1 MLLYNSYKVPDIH
14 VHLQG
19 LLENYNP
26 EVHIKMKTFTAND
39 IRNIVLAG
47 HGGSGKT
54 ALAEAMLFK
63 CGLTDRMGNTADGN
77 TVCDF
82 DAEEIKRKIS
92 INAAVANMIWNNV
105 KINVIDAPGGFDF
118 VGGLYEGIRAAE
130 SVIIT
135 VNGKDG
141 VCAGTVKSYRLATQM
156 NKACMLAVTC
166 MEVENSDFY
175 RVFTQM
181 KTVFGP
187 SVCPIVVPYDKNGPV
202 EAYINLLTMKAYKY
216 DTKGVP
222 TEVEMPASE
231 NRIAG
236 LRAAMAEAVAET
248 NEEFME
254 KFFAGEEFTQDE
266 LVRGIHDGV
275 ANGTITPVVCC
286 ANDTLSGVDMLLEA
300 VTRMLPSPNERK
312 LESIDGSPADY
323 DENKPFKGIIFK
335 TVADPFVG
343 KISYVKVVRGKL
355 TSKTV
360 PVSTD
365 GAELRFGKLVTVI
378 GKKQEDAS
386 EICAGDIAAVTKL
399 EANTGD
405 TLCDAA
411 DTKPLAGM
419 EFPKANYFRTVT
431 LKGSGDEGKLSA
443 AIRRLLEEDR
453 TLEYVHN
460 HETHERIIGGLGEQH
475 LDIAAAK
482 LKAKFGIDVTLSAP
496 KVAYREAIKKKVTI
510 ESKYK
515 KQSGGHG
522 QYGHVKIEFEP
533 YDGEELLFEE
543 KIFGGSVPKNYF
555 PAIEKG
561 LQESCEK
568 GSLGGYPVVRLKATL
583 LDGSYHPVDSSELA
597 FKTAASMAF
606 KDCMKIAEPYLLE
619 PIQSLSILVPDDK
632 QGDVMSMLS
641 KKRGSVLG
649 MNSMGDGMTE
659 LIAEAPEAEMQD
671 FALSLRQITQGLGE
685 FSAEFARYEMLPS
698 GTEIKQ

>member
-1 MLLYNSYKVPDIH
+1 
-14 VHLQG
+14 
-19 LLENYNP
+19 
-26 EVHIKMKTFTAND
+26 MKTFSAD
-39 IRNIVLAG
+39 SIRNVVLAG

-63 CGLTDRMGNTADGN
+63 CGLTDRMGNTAEGN

-82 DAEEIKRKIS
+82 DAEEIKRKLS
-92 INAAVANMIWNNV
+92 INASVVNMVWNNT
-105 KINVIDAPGGFDF
+105 KINVIDAPGQFDF
-118 VGGLYEGIRAAE
+118 VGGMYEGVRAAE
-130 SVIIT
+130 SVIVT

-141 VCAGTVKSYRLATQM
+141 VCPGTVKAHQLAM
-156 NKACMLAVTC
+156 KKNKACMLAVTC

-181 KTVFGP
+181 KSVLGP

-216 DTKGVP
+216 DNKGVP

-248 NEEFME
+248 NEEFMD
-254 KFFAGEEFTQDE
+254 KFFNEEEFTHDE
-266 LVRGIHDGV
+266 LVKGIHDGV

-312 LESIDGSPADY
+312 LETVDGEPLDY

-343 KISYVKVVRGKL
+343 KISFVKVVQGKL
-355 TSKTV
+355 TAKTV
-360 PVSTD
+360 PVSTS
-365 GAELRFGKLVTVI
+365 GAELRFGKLVTVC
-378 GKKQEDAS
+378 GKKQEEAA
-386 EICAGDIAAVTKL
+386 EILAGDICAVTKL

-405 TLCDAA
+405 TLCDPA
-411 DTKPLAGM
+411 DTKALESI
-419 EFPKANYFRTVT
+419 EFPKACYFRAVT
-431 LKGSGDEGKLSA
+431 LAGGGDEGKLST
-443 AIRRLLEEDR
+443 AIKRLLEEDK

-460 HETHERIIGGLGEQH
+460 HETHERTIGGLGEQH
-475 LDIAAAK
+475 LDVAAAK
-482 LKAKFGIDVTLSAP
+482 LKSKFGVDVKLDAP
-496 KVAYREAIKKKVTI
+496 KVAYRETIRKKVTI

-533 YDGEELLFEE
+533 TDTDDLIFEE
-543 KIFGGSVPKNYF
+543 KIFGGSVPKNFF

-561 LQESCEK
+561 LQEAAEK
-568 GSLGGYPVVRLKATL
+568 GSLGGYPVVRIKATL
-583 LDGSYHPVDSSELA
+583 LDGSYHPVDSSEMA

-606 KDCMKIAEPYLLE
+606 KDCMSQSLPYLLE
-619 PIQSLSILVPDDK
+619 PINNFTIFMPDDK
-632 QGDVMSMLS
+632 QGDIMSVIS
-641 KKRGSVLG
+641 KRRGSILG
-649 MNSMGDGMTE
+649 MNSVGGGMTE
-659 LIAEAPEAEMQD
+659 LNVEAPEAEMQD
-671 FALSLRQITQGLGE
+671 FALVLRQITQGMGE
-685 FSAEFARYEMLPS
+685 FTTEFARYSEC
-698 GTEIKQ
+698 TKA

>member
-1 MLLYNSYKVPDIH
+1 
-14 VHLQG
+14 
-19 LLENYNP
+19 
-26 EVHIKMKTFTAND
+26 MKTFSAD
-39 IRNIVLAG
+39 SIRNVVLAG

-63 CGLTDRMGNTADGN
+63 CGLTDRMGNTAEGN

-82 DAEEIKRKIS
+82 DAEEIKRKLS
-92 INAAVANMIWNNV
+92 INASVVNMVWNNT
-105 KINVIDAPGGFDF
+105 KINVIDAPGQFDF
-118 VGGLYEGIRAAE
+118 VGGMYEGVRAAE

-141 VCAGTVKSYRLATQM
+141 VCPGTVKAHQLAM
-156 NKACMLAVTC
+156 KKNKACMLAVTC

-181 KTVFGP
+181 KSVLGP

-216 DTKGVP
+216 DNKGVP

-248 NEEFME
+248 NEEFMD
-254 KFFAGEEFTQDE
+254 KFFNEEEFTHDE
-266 LVRGIHDGV
+266 LVKGIHDGV

-312 LESIDGSPADY
+312 LETVDGNPLDY

-343 KISYVKVVRGKL
+343 KISFVKVVQGKL
-355 TSKTV
+355 TAKTV
-360 PVSTD
+360 PVSTS
-365 GAELRFGKLVTVI
+365 GAELRFGKLVTVC
-378 GKKQEDAS
+378 GKKQEEAS
-386 EICAGDIAAVTKL
+386 EILAGDICAVTKL

-405 TLCDAA
+405 TLCDPA
-411 DTKPLAGM
+411 DTKALESI
-419 EFPKANYFRTVT
+419 EFPKACYFRAVT
-431 LKGSGDEGKLSA
+431 LAGGGDEGKLST
-443 AIRRLLEEDR
+443 AIKRLLEEDK

-460 HETHERIIGGLGEQH
+460 HETHERTIGGLGEQH
-475 LDIAAAK
+475 LDVAAAK
-482 LKAKFGIDVTLSAP
+482 LKSKFGVDVKLDAP
-496 KVAYREAIKKKVTI
+496 KVAYRETIRKKVTI

-533 YDGEELLFEE
+533 TDTDDLIFEE
-543 KIFGGSVPKNYF
+543 KIFGGSVPKNFF

-561 LQESCEK
+561 LQEAAEK
-568 GSLGGYPVVRLKATL
+568 GSLGGYPVVRIKATL
-583 LDGSYHPVDSSELA
+583 LDGSYHPVDSSEMA

-606 KDCMKIAEPYLLE
+606 KDCMSQSLPYLLE
-619 PIQSLSILVPDDK
+619 PINNFTIFMPDDK
-632 QGDVMSMLS
+632 QGDIMSVIS
-641 KKRGSVLG
+641 KRRGSILG
-649 MNSMGDGMTE
+649 MNSVGGGMTE
-659 LIAEAPEAEMQD
+659 LNVEAPEAEMQD
-671 FALSLRQITQGLGE
+671 FALVLRQITQGMGE
-685 FSAEFARYEMLPS
+685 FTTEFARYSEC
-698 GTEIKQ
+698 TKA

>member
-1 MLLYNSYKVPDIH
+1 
-14 VHLQG
+14 
-19 LLENYNP
+19 
-26 EVHIKMKTFTAND
+26 MKTFTADN
-39 IRNIVLAG
+39 IRNVVLAG

-63 CGLTDRMGNTADGN
+63 CGLTDRMGNTAEGN

-92 INAAVANMIWNNV
+92 INAAVANMEWNGT
-105 KINVIDAPGGFDF
+105 KINVIDAPGQFDF
-118 VGGLYEGIRAAE
+118 VGGMYEGMRAAE
-130 SVIIT
+130 SVIVT

-141 VCAGTVKSYRLATQM
+141 VCPGTIKAYQLAESQ
-156 NKACMLAVTC
+156 NKARMLAVTC

-187 SVCPIVVPYDKNGPV
+187 SVCPIVVPYDKHGFV

-248 NEEFME
+248 NEEFMD
-254 KFFAGEEFTQDE
+254 KFFNEEEFTQEE
-266 LVRGIHDGV
+266 LVKGIHDGV
-275 ANGTITPVVCC
+275 ASGSITPVVCC
-286 ANDTLSGVDMLLEA
+286 ANDTLSGVDMLLDA
-300 VTRMLPSPNERK
+300 VTKMLPSPNERK
-312 LESIDGSPADY
+312 LEKIDGAEVTY
-323 DENKPFKGIIFK
+323 DESKPFKGVIFK

-343 KISYVKVVRGKL
+343 KISYIKVVQGKL
-355 TSKTV
+355 GAKSV
-360 PVSTD
+360 PVTTA

-378 GKKQEDAS
+378 GKKQDEVA
-386 EICAGDIAAVTKL
+386 EVNAGDICAVTKL

-405 TLCDAA
+405 TLCDPA
-411 DTKPLAGM
+411 DTKALEPI
-419 EFPKANYFRTVT
+419 EFPKANYFRAVK
-431 LKGSGDEGKLSA
+431 LMGGGDEGKLST
-443 AIRRLLEEDR
+443 AIKRLLEEDR
-453 TLEYVHN
+453 TLAYVHN
-460 HETHERIIGGLGEQH
+460 HETHERILGGLGEQH
-475 LDIAAAK
+475 LDVTAAK
-482 LKAKFGIDVTLSAP
+482 LKAKFGIDIELTAP
-496 KVAYREAIKKKVTI
+496 KVAYREAIRKKVTI

-533 YDGEELLFEE
+533 YDGEELKFEE

-561 LQESCEK
+561 LQDSCEK

-583 LDGSYHPVDSSELA
+583 LDGSYHPVDSSEMA

-619 PIQSLSILVPDDK
+619 PIQNLTIRVPDDK
-632 QGDVMSMLS
+632 QGDVMSVIS
-641 KKRGSVLG
+641 KKRGAVLG
-649 MNSMGDGMTE
+649 MNSTGDGMTE
-659 LIAEAPEAEMQD
+659 LSAEAPEAEMQD
-671 FALSLRQITQGLGE
+671 FSPVLRQITQGLGE
-685 FSAEFARYEMLPS
+685 FTAEFSRYEMLPA
-698 GTEIKQ
+698 GTEIK

>member
-1 MLLYNSYKVPDIH
+1 M
-14 VHLQG
+14 G
-19 LLENYNP
+19 
-26 EVHIKMKTFTAND
+26 TFTADN
-39 IRNIVLAG
+39 IRNVVMAG

-54 ALAEAMLFK
+54 ALTEAMLFK
-63 CGLTDRMGNTADGN
+63 CGLTERMGNTAEGN

-92 INAAVANMIWNNV
+92 INSSVVNMVWEKT

-118 VGGLYEGIRAAE
+118 IGGMYEGMRAAE
-130 SVIIT
+130 NVIIT

-141 VCAGTVKSYRLATQM
+141 VCPGTIKAYQLAE
-156 NKACMLAVTC
+156 KLGRACMLAVTC

-216 DTKGVP
+216 DKKGVP

-248 NEEFME
+248 NEEFMD
-254 KFFAGEEFTQDE
+254 KFFNEEEFTQEE
-266 LVRGIHDGV
+266 LVKGIHDGV

-286 ANDTLSGVDMLLEA
+286 ANDTLSGVDMLLDAIVKE
-300 VTRMLPSPNERK
+300 LPSPEERP
-312 LESIDGSPADY
+312 LEKADGGIIPY
-323 DENKPFKGIIFK
+323 DKTKPFKGVIFK

-343 KISYVKVVRGKL
+343 KVSFIKVLQGVL
-355 TSKTV
+355 TAKTV
-360 PVSTD
+360 PVNAS
-365 GAELRFGKLVTVI
+365 GEEMRFGKLVTVM
-378 GKKQEDAS
+378 GKRQDEVS
-386 EICAGDIAAVTKL
+386 EISAGDICAVTKL
-399 EANTGD
+399 EANTN
-405 TLCDAA
+405 DALFA
-411 DTKPLAGM
+411 PESDMKAPENI
-419 EFPKANYFRTVT
+419 EFPKACYFRA
-431 LKGSGDEGKLSA
+431 LKLIRGGDEGKLSG
-443 AIRRLLEEDR
+443 AIKRLLEEDL
-453 TLEYVHN
+453 TLQYVHN
-460 HETHERIIGGLGEQH
+460 HETHERMVGGLGEQH

-482 LKAKFGIDVTLSAP
+482 LKAKFGLDVELTAP
-496 KVAYREAIKKKVTI
+496 KVAYRETIRKKVTT

-533 YDGEELLFEE
+533 YDGEELKFEE

-568 GSLGGYPVVRLKATL
+568 GSIGGYPVVRIKATL

-619 PIQSLSILVPDDK
+619 PLQNLKVLVPDDK
-632 QGDVMSMLS
+632 QGDVMSVIS

-649 MNSMGDGMTE
+649 MNSFGDGTTE
-659 LIAEAPEAEMQD
+659 LSAEAPEAEMQD
-671 FALSLRQITQGLGE
+671 FALILRQITQGLGE
-685 FSAEFARYEMLPS
+685 FSAEFSRYEMLPA
-698 GTEIKQ
+698 GAQVKQ